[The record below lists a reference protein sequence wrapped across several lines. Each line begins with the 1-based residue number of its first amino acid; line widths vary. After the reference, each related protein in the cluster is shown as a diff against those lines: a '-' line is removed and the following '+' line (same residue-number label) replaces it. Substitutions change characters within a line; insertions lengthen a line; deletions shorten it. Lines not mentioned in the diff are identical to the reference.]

1 MFKILFELITDPL
14 GLPIASHFEY
24 IILFIIG
31 FIAYK
36 FAYMIVNK
44 LYQNNMIESKTSS
57 KIAHC
62 SIRILVF
69 LCLYIL
75 TRWIITLVNWIDNN
89 RNLALCI
96 VIAAFI
102 LSVFILVL
110 IKNAKNPKS
119 SNKNYL

>member
-24 IILFIIG
+24 IILLIIG

-44 LYQNNMIESKTSS
+44 LYQNSMIESKASG
-57 KIAHC
+57 KIAHW